1 MATYKEATRKTDA
14 YRKDSSPRGLNHRD
28 KGTPA
33 KKISTASQGAKDN
46 QKMGKC

>member
-1 MATYKEATRKTDA
+1 MATYKEGTRKSDA

-33 KKISTASQGAKDN
+33 KKIPTASRKPLDN
-46 QKMGKC
+46 QCDG